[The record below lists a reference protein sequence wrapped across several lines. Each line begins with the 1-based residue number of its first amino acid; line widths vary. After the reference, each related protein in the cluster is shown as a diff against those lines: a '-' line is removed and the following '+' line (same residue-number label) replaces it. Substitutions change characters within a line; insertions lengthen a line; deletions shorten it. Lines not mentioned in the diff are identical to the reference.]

1 MFVTTIKSRQK
12 GKVYETHLVRRTF
25 REKGKVKTETLAN
38 ITQLPPDVRDLVRRS
53 LRGER
58 CGPSSAQEIVSS
70 RAHGHVA
77 LIRGVIGDVGLRSA
91 LRPKRCRERQLVEA
105 MIVARILA
113 PQSKLATT
121 RWWRTTTLPEEL
133 EVEDATEDELYA
145 ALDWLA
151 ERQPR
156 IEQRLAR
163 ECLEDGALVLY
174 DISSSYVTGQCCALA
189 AHGHSRDHRPDKPQV
204 VYGVIT
210 NGAGCPVSVEVFAG
224 NTSDTTTVM
233 DQVHKVRDRFGL
245 ERLILVGDR
254 GMIKQTRI
262 DELRKVEG
270 VDWISA
276 LDTAQIRALVD
287 GGELQLGL
295 FDQRNLMEITS
306 QQFPGERLVV
316 CRNPLLAEERS
327 RKREELLQVTEQRL
341 RSIARAVA
349 AGRLKKGVAIAE
361 RVGRAWGNQRMRKH
375 FRTETRDG
383 VFQFERDEKGIARE
397 ASLDGF
403 YVIRTSVEDAQ
414 SHPADQIVRCY
425 KRLSKIEHVF
435 RNMKTTQLL
444 VRPIYHYDEQRVRAH
459 IFLCMLAAHVLWH
472 LEQRLAGLLFHD
484 PDRDELK
491 RTGDPVAP
499 KPRSQEGVRKDT
511 QQTSADGLPA
521 AQPQDPT
528 GRDGD
533 ATNAT
538 RCESPTSKGRRSGT
552 SCRFPANTSAGC
564 SRPPASGC
572 CKQSPAPLNWRKR

>member
-77 LIRGVIGDVGLRSA
+77 LISGVIGDVGLRSA

-511 QQTSADGLPA
+511 QQTSADDYPLHSLKTLLAEMGTLQRHTMRVADVQGAPIWDQLSVPSQHQRRVFEA
-521 AQPQDPT
+521 A
-528 GRDGD
+528 GVR
-533 ATNAT
+533 
-538 RCESPTSKGRRSGT
+538 
-552 SCRFPANTSAGC
+552 
-564 SRPPASGC
+564 
-572 CKQSPAPLNWRKR
+572 LL

>member
-1 MFVTTIKSRQK
+1 M
-12 GKVYETHLVRRTF
+12 
-25 REKGKVKTETLAN
+25 A
-38 ITQLPPDVRDLVRRS
+38 
-53 LRGER
+53 RG
-58 CGPSSAQEIVSS
+58 SAQEIVSS

-121 RWWRTTTLPEEL
+121 RWWHTTTLPEEL
-133 EVEDATEDELYA
+133 EVEDATEDDLYA

-151 ERQPR
+151 EQQPR
-156 IEQRLAR
+156 IERRLAR

-189 AHGHSRDHRPDKPQV
+189 AHGHSRDHRRDRPQV
-204 VYGVIT
+204 LYGVIT

-262 DELRKVEG
+262 EELRKIEG

-276 LDTAQIRALVD
+276 LDTAQIRALVE
-287 GGELQLGL
+287 GGDLQLGL

-306 QQFPGERLVV
+306 EQFPGERLVV
-316 CRNPLLAEERS
+316 CRNPLLAQDRS
-327 RKREELLQVTEQRL
+327 RKREELLRATEQRL
-341 RSIARAVA
+341 RSVARTVA

-375 FRTETRDG
+375 FRTEIRDG

-403 YVIRTSVEDAQ
+403 YVIRTSLEDAQ
-414 SHPADQIVRCY
+414 SHPADEVVRSY
-425 KRLSKIEHVF
+425 KRLSQVEHVF

-472 LEQRLAGLLFHD
+472 LEQRLADLLFHD
-484 PDRDELK
+484 PDRDELN
-491 RTGDPVAP
+491 RGGDPVAP
-499 KPRSQEGVRKDT
+499 KPRSREGARKDT
-511 QQTSADGLPA
+511 EQTSADGYPLHSLKTLLAEMGTLQRHTMRVADVQGVPTWDQLSVPTQHQRRVFKA
-521 AQPQDPT
+521 A
-528 GRDGD
+528 GVRM
-533 ATNAT
+533 A
-538 RCESPTSKGRRSGT
+538 
-552 SCRFPANTSAGC
+552 
-564 SRPPASGC
+564 
-572 CKQSPAPLNWRKR
+572 

>member
-151 ERQPR
+151 EGQPR

-174 DISSSYVTGQCCALA
+174 DISSSYVTGQCCPLA

-245 ERLILVGDR
+245 ERLVLVGDR

-262 DELRKVEG
+262 EELRKVDG

-306 QQFPGERLVV
+306 EQFPGERLVV
-316 CRNPLLAEERS
+316 CRNPLLAHERS
-327 RKREELLQVTEQRL
+327 RKREELLQATEQRL

-375 FRTETRDG
+375 FRTEIRDG
-383 VFQFERDEKGIARE
+383 VFQFARDEKGIARE

-414 SHPADQIVRCY
+414 SHPADQVVRSY

-484 PDRDELK
+484 PDRDELN

-499 KPRSQEGVRKDT
+499 KPRSQEGVRKDNE
-511 QQTSADGLPA
+511 QTSADDYPLHSLKTLLAEMGTLQRHTMRVADVQA
-521 AQPQDPT
+521 APT
-528 GRDGD
+528 WDQL
-533 ATNAT
+533 
-538 RCESPTSKGRRSGT
+538 SVPSQHQRRV
-552 SCRFPANTSAGC
+552 FEAAGV
-564 SRPPASGC
+564 R
-572 CKQSPAPLNWRKR
+572 LL